1 MKLKFEIE
9 NCSFLTKFVLI
20 SSFRRSSYLYSYL
33 RLQTHAFYLL
43 QFRAKQ
49 IFEKYK
55 MAAKMVDMLLKTVA
69 IATVLN

>member
-20 SSFRRSSYLYSYL
+20 SSFRRSSYLY
-33 RLQTHAFYLL
+33 TYLL
-43 QFRAKQ
+43 QFCAKQ

-55 MAAKMVDMLLKTVA
+55 MAAKMVDMLLKTIA

>member
-20 SSFRRSSYLYSYL
+20 FSFRRSSYLY
-33 RLQTHAFYLL
+33 THLL
-43 QFRAKQ
+43 QFCAKQ